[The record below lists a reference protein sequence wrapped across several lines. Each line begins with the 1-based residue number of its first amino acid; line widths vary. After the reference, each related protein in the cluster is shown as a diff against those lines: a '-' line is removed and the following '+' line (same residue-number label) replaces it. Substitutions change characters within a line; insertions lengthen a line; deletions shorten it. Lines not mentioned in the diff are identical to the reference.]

1 MISYALYDSRYLT
14 NPDKATCYTT
24 ADTLKEARH
33 DKKNSFE
40 DAIIVKHL
48 LRAIGMNRF
57 EVVSSTIIK

>member
-14 NPDKATCYTT
+14 NPDRAICYTV

-40 DAIIVKHL
+40 DAIIVKQV
-48 LRAIGMNRF
+48 LREIKMNRF
-57 EVVSSTIIK
+57 EVISSTIIK